1 MDKSASIFKKYVSEI
16 MGLMEQ
22 GTEHSYRAPL
32 ITLVTE
38 LFDHCKLINEPK
50 AESMELK
57 IDLRVLVNDRKVG
70 YIETKDIGTNLD
82 KVLEG
87 EQLKR
92 YMSAIHNLVLTDYLN
107 FILIR
112 NGSVAMRAS
121 LMHGT
126 VSATRGHNLDQR
138 DIEEVESLLLT
149 FLHYQIPQIISAQ
162 LLADYLSRKA
172 RLLTLLATD
181 GIIAAVGNKRAP
193 TPFKDFV
200 MLISPLLMDS
210 DPTEYVDAYA
220 QTMTFGI
227 LLARSMEGK
236 KQITKDNAARVVP
249 SSVKI
254 IRRIL
259 LNIIDPDLPVNIG
272 WIIDDIF
279 DIVNASDL
287 DKVLT
292 DIKDKTGA
300 EQDAFLLFYEDF
312 LGNYDPEKR
321 KKHGVYYTPR
331 PVVSFIV
338 NNINRI
344 LREEFGKEFSLG
356 NDDVTILDPASGTGT
371 FLAMSQLLALLSVKA
386 AGYGGMIPEKIK
398 KHILKDFFGF
408 ELLVAPYVMSH
419 LKLTK
424 ELENKWGYRFSDE
437 DRVQIYLT
445 NTLQDVKIQN
455 LYAFDEILQETR
467 TASEVKMKK
476 KVLVILGNPPYSGF
490 SQNRG
495 GYIQESI
502 RSGKSLDDGLE
513 VQGYYT
519 VDGRPLQEKNPKW
532 LLDDYVKFIRFGQLK
547 IAQSEEGLMA
557 YVSNNGYLDNP
568 TFRGMRQSLLST
580 FDTIY
585 IVNLHGSS
593 RKREGVAGDENIFD
607 IMQGVTITFFIKH
620 GDNRPLSVKY
630 SEIYGS
636 REKKFKWLNNRFLSQ
651 VQFQD
656 VTPVSPQYFFVP
668 QQTDP
673 EYQLFPSIT
682 EIFNKYSV
690 GIATARDKFT
700 IDFDKEVLY
709 ERLNRFLHLAEEEAR
724 SHFSL
729 GKDARDWKVKLAQED
744 IKSKGLNDMNFVKV
758 AYRPFDIRITYYTG
772 RSRGFLCM
780 PRGDIMSNMLNE
792 NLAIV
797 TTRGSRPEPWRD
809 IFASDKMT
817 DIAVLSANTSRSSYH
832 FPLYIYKGEERSS
845 NIKSEVIETLS
856 KKYERT
862 ISPKALFSY
871 IYGILNSCKYR
882 EKYEKELQRDFPR
895 IWFPTTYD
903 EFEKISDQGK
913 KLLDLHTMKSNVSGV
928 LGYPT
933 TGDNRIRKIE
943 YSDGSIHINETQSF
957 VGCSQEI
964 WDFFIGSYRVLEK
977 WLKSRKGRILTSTD
991 IETFSKIATIIK
1003 ATLEIQKE
1011 LDSFLHNI

>member
-1 MDKSASIFKKYVSEI
+1 MDKSAFIFKKYISE
-16 MGLMEQ
+16 LMELIEQ

-32 ITLVTE
+32 ITLIKE
-38 LFDHCKLINEPK
+38 LFDECKLINEPK

-57 IDLRVLVNDRKVG
+57 IDLRVLINDRKVG

-92 YMSAIHNLVLTDYLN
+92 YVSAIHNLVLTDYLD
-107 FILIR
+107 FRLIR
-112 NGSVAMRAS
+112 NGSVTMTAS
-121 LMHGT
+121 LIHGT
-126 VSATRGHNLDQR
+126 INATRGLNLTQK
-138 DIEEVESLLLT
+138 DIEEVKSLLLS
-149 FLHYQIPQIISAQ
+149 FLQYEVPQITGAQ
-162 LLADYLSRKA
+162 TLADYLSKKA
-172 RLLTLLATD
+172 SLLKLLATD
-181 GIIAAVGNKRAP
+181 GIIAAVGNKPAA

-200 MLISPLLMDS
+200 MLISPLLMDC

-227 LLARSMEGK
+227 LLARSMGGS

-259 LNIIDPDLPVNIG
+259 LNIIEPDLPINIS

-287 DKVLT
+287 DKVLV
-292 DIKDKTGA
+292 DITDKTGA
-300 EQDAFLLFYEDF
+300 KQDAFLLFYEDF
-312 LGNYDPEKR
+312 LANYDPEKR

-338 NNINRI
+338 NNINRM

-356 NDDVTILDPASGTGT
+356 SDDVTILDPASGTGT
-371 FLAMSQLLALLSVKA
+371 FLAMSQLLAILSVKS

-419 LKLTK
+419 LKLAR

-445 NTLQDVKIQN
+445 NTLQDTKIQN
-455 LYAFDEILQETR
+455 IYAFDEVLQETR

-490 SQNRG
+490 SQNKG
-495 GYIQESI
+495 GYIEESA
-502 RSGKSLDDGLE
+502 RSGKSLDEGLE

-519 VDGRPLQEKNPKW
+519 VDGKPLQEKNPKW

-547 IAQSEEGLMA
+547 IAQSGEGIMA

-593 RKREGVAGDENIFD
+593 RKREGVAGDENIFS

-636 REKKFKWLNNRFLSQ
+636 RERKFKWLNNRFLSQ
-651 VQFQD
+651 VQFKD
-656 VTPVSPQYFFVP
+656 VIPASPQYFFVP
-668 QQTDP
+668 QQTDT

-682 EIFNKYSV
+682 EIFGKYSV

-700 IDFDKEVLY
+700 IDFDKGVLY
-709 ERLNRFLHLAEEEAR
+709 ERLNNFLQLTEEEAR
-724 SHFSL
+724 SRFSL

-744 IKSKGLNDMNFVKV
+744 VRSTGLNNMNFVKIT
-758 AYRPFDIRITYYTG
+758 YRPFDIRITYYTG
-772 RSRGFLCM
+772 RSRGLLCM

-809 IFASDKMT
+809 VFASDKMT
-817 DIAVLSANTSRSSYH
+817 DIAVLSTNTSRSSYH
-832 FPLYIYKGEERSS
+832 FPLYIYKGETRSD
-845 NIKSEVIETLS
+845 NIKPEFIEKLS
-856 KKYERT
+856 KKYERI
-862 ISPKALFSY
+862 ISPKDLFSY
-871 IYGILNSCKYR
+871 IYGILNSSRYR
-882 EKYEKELQRDFPR
+882 NKYEKELQRDFPR
-895 IWFPTTYD
+895 IWFPATHD
-903 EFEKISDQGK
+903 EFEKISDQGRK
-913 KLLDLHTMKSNVSGV
+913 MLDLHTMKTKVSGM
-928 LGYPT
+928 LGYPMS
-933 TGDNRIRKIE
+933 GENRIRKIE
-943 YSDGSIHINETQSF
+943 YSDGSIHINDTQSF
-957 VGCSQEI
+957 VGCPQEI
-964 WDFFIGSYRVLEK
+964 WNFSIGSYRVLEK
-977 WLKSRKGRILTSTD
+977 WLKGRKGRTLTSAD
-991 IETFSKIATIIK
+991 VETFSKIATIINE
-1003 ATLEIQKE
+1003 TLKIQEE
-1011 LDSFLHNI
+1011 LDSFVHNI